1 MALLRMLA
9 FAPVSGRVQQE
20 QETPPRK
27 PVAVKSSAETPAAS
41 PRAEVHNGTNAVA
54 AAEDAPWT
62 EVIEQL
68 GVTGMAR
75 MLAQHCELVKRDA
88 KAIELKLP
96 RAHERLLEK
105 AYQERLKAALQKR
118 YGPDVQVSI
127 GVGEG
132 TGNSPAEISDR
143 ERQRS
148 QARAIAEI
156 EQDPFVRDLVE
167 NFDARVN
174 ESSIKPI
181 Q

>member
-1 MALLRMLA
+1 MQDRAGA
-9 FAPVSGRVQQE
+9 VDAGR
-20 QETPPRK
+20 
-27 PVAVKSSAETPAAS
+27 
-41 PRAEVHNGTNAVA
+41 
-54 AAEDAPWT
+54 DAPWN

-105 AYQERLKAALQKR
+105 SYQERLKAALQKR
-118 YGPDVQVSI
+118 YGRDVQVAIS
-127 GVGEG
+127 VGEG

-148 QARAIAEI
+148 HARAIAEI

-167 NFDARVN
+167 NCDARVN